1 MIGRLKEGYSSA
13 ASGGKGRICL
23 PVICFVAIL
32 ISLKEKKKKKKKIE
46 GNTGPGPHQLR
57 GLVINS

>member
-13 ASGGKGRICL
+13 ASGGKGGICL

-46 GNTGPGPHQLR
+46 GNTGTGPHQLR

>member
-13 ASGGKGRICL
+13 ASGGKGGICL